1 MKQPSMSEVYEFA
14 FKGLLTEEALDQA
27 GRKTRKSLDLPDEL
41 ISKTLS
47 LDLMDDDI
55 VHAARQMAIVYTAT
69 ASFENSVRELISGVL
84 AESKGEQWWSGVAK
98 GIREPAEKRMEEE
111 QKSKWHTQRGQNPI
125 NYTTLGNL
133 LAIMRHN
140 WDEFEPHIHDID
152 WATAIFDAIERSRN
166 VIMHSGNLEKADI
179 ERLGINIRD
188 WIKQVG
194 T

>member
-1 MKQPSMSEVYEFA
+1 MKDAPINKVYEFA
-14 FKGLLTEEALDQA
+14 FKGMLTEEALDRV
-27 GRKTRKSLDLPDEL
+27 GRKTKKSVGLSDEK
-41 ISKTLS
+41 IAQTLS
-47 LDLMDDDI
+47 IDLMDDDI
-55 VHAARQMAIVYTAT
+55 VHSAKQMAIVYTAT

-84 AESKGEQWWSGVAK
+84 AETKGEKWWSEVAK
-98 GIREPAEKRMEEE
+98 GIRESAEKRMEEE
-111 QKSKWHTQRGQNPI
+111 QKTKWHTQRDQNPI

-140 WDEFEPHIHDID
+140 WVEFEPYIQDID

-166 VIMHSGNLEKADI
+166 VIMHSGSLEKADI
-179 ERLGINIRD
+179 ERLGIYIRD